1 MQQQQQASSTAPA
14 PSPQT
19 NPSPPM
25 ASPTPTQQPGSQPT
39 EAPPKPQGN
48 SVIPNG
54 PAEATEKKPEG
65 EGTCNRENSDEIC
78 LWDIST

>member
-1 MQQQQQASSTAPA
+1 MQQQQQASSTAPVS
-14 PSPQT
+14 SPQT

-48 SVIPNG
+48 SVTPNG
-54 PAEATEKKPEG
+54 PAEATEKKTEG
-65 EGTCNRENSDEIC
+65 EGNRENSDEIC